1 MDKKFEQIGLNDIRQ
16 MSEQECEETLLYLR
30 YYLNRLSPGAQKQT
44 YQGLVH
50 LLEAHLQPPPGPDK
64 AGNRDNTPPF
74 NRW

>member
-30 YYLNRLSPGAQKQT
+30 YYLNRLSPGTQQHT

-50 LLEAHLQPPPGPDK
+50 LLEARLQPPPGPDK
-64 AGNRDNTPPF
+64 GGSGEKAPPC